1 MELSGET
8 ETRHFG
14 ARAVTLLTIYV
25 ALLMYIPSALVV
37 SPLGG
42 AGSPATMLAAG
53 LMAWYLLLW
62 LHPAADLDRGYQP
75 IRAAALL
82 FTGVFIAA
90 YVSANMHVLPTLEQN
105 GADRGLILAF
115 GWLGVLVLAADGITG
130 WDGLEALLRRVVIG
144 GTTMAAIGI
153 AQFLTGVNIDSYIS
167 IPGLITKVPFVDLL
181 NRDGINRPS
190 ATAAH
195 PLEFAAVLAICL
207 PIALHQAR
215 FAAPGTRF
223 RRWSQVALIG
233 AALPTTV
240 SRAAVLGIAVV
251 AVLLLPTWPARERR
265 AACAII
271 AAGGVGL
278 WLAIPQ
284 MVTLLFQLFTRIG
297 YESSSQSRIQAY
309 SASVPFIAHHPW
321 LGRGFGTFLPQTYFF
336 TDNQYLSQLIETGF
350 AGLLGLLLMLAAGW
364 TLARRGRRRLTDARR
379 RDLLQSLA
387 VAVAATAV
395 SFATFDALSFEIATG
410 LTFLILGCC
419 GAAWRLALA
428 DGGVTRPRLR
438 QVAPAPGQPP
448 GVRGGR

>member
-1 MELSGET
+1 
-8 ETRHFG
+8 
-14 ARAVTLLTIYV
+14 
-25 ALLMYIPSALVV
+25 
-37 SPLGG
+37 
-42 AGSPATMLAAG
+42 MLAAG

-62 LHPAADLDRGYQP
+62 LHPAAALDRGYQP
-75 IRAAALL
+75 MRAVALL
-82 FTGVFIAA
+82 LIGVIVAA
-90 YVSANMHVLPTLEQN
+90 YISANMHVLPTLERN
-105 GADRGLILAF
+105 GADRGLILAL
-115 GWLGVLVLAADGITG
+115 GWLGVLVLAADGITR
-130 WDGLEALLRRVVIG
+130 WDELETLLRRVVIG

-153 AQFLTGVNIDSYIS
+153 SQFLTGVNIDSYIS

-215 FAAPGTRF
+215 FAAPGTKV

-233 AALPTTV
+233 AALPITV
-240 SRAAVLGIAVV
+240 SRAAVLGVMVV
-251 AVLLLPTWPARERR
+251 LVLLLPTWPKRERR
-265 AACAII
+265 AAGAII
-271 AAGGVGL
+271 VAGCVGL
-278 WLAIPQ
+278 WLAIPR
-284 MVTLLFQLFTRIG
+284 MVTLLYQLFSQIG

-336 TDNQYLSQLIETGF
+336 TDNQYLNLLIETGF
-350 AGLLGLLLMLAAGW
+350 AGLLALLLLLATGW
-364 TLARRGRRRLTDARR
+364 TLARRGRRRVAGAKR

-387 VAVAATAV
+387 VAIAAAAV
-395 SFATFDALSFEIATG
+395 SFATFDALSFAIAAG

-428 DGGVTRPRLR
+428 DDGVPRPRPQL
-438 QVAPAPGQPP
+438 VAPVPGRPP
-448 GVRGGR
+448 GISAGR